1 MSRLF
6 VSAIVAGLVAAV
18 GQVTAA
24 AGMPH
29 GPPFA
34 FGGTARHGPY
44 TVTID
49 SNGDVTTTGNGG
61 LSRIG
66 VTHLGSSQI
75 AALNADARA
84 ARFGSLPAMTRCPN
98 AQANS
103 TTWVRIA
110 NKKVSVH
117 GGCVPGYQQLF
128 KALVKSVNFFSS
140 G

>member
-1 MSRLF
+1 MSKLF
-6 VSAIVAGLVAAV
+6 MSAAVATLVAAAT
-18 GQVTAA
+18 QTATF
-24 AGMPH
+24 AGTPH
-29 GPPFA
+29 GPPFQ

-49 SNGDVTTTGNGG
+49 SQGDVTATGNGG

-66 VTHLGSSQI
+66 VTHLGPTQD

-84 ARFGSLPAMTRCPN
+84 AHFGSLPAMTHCSN

-110 NKKVSVH
+110 SKKVSVH
-117 GGCVPGYQQLF
+117 GACLPAYQHLF
-128 KALVKSVNFFSS
+128 NALVKSVNFYSS